1 MALASICW
9 IQSKDAKGEK
19 LPLPAR
25 FIKCYVTV
33 ARFEREA
40 AKWPNEAWSL
50 VVEPVEASGSSNC
63 VVANVRFLVPDGPV
77 HLLTT
82 GNRFELYE
90 GRQCV
95 ATGEVLPEQ
104 REANQ
109 SLTA

>member
-1 MALASICW
+1 V
-9 IQSKDAKGEK
+9 QSKDVEAAK

-25 FIKCYVTV
+25 YINGYVTV

-50 VVEPVEASGSSNC
+50 VVEPIEAPDSSNC
-63 VVANVRFLVPDGPV
+63 VVANVRFLVPEGPV

-95 ATGEVLPEQ
+95 ATGDILPEQ
-104 REANQ
+104 REAEQ